1 MFALTEP
8 TESDIAKFVSQ
19 QSRLPFSYTEA
30 GATQVA
36 LSDQTVTPHGYNVDH
51 NRVQLGRGADVYTR
65 AVAALKQ
72 WRQFDLG
79 WVSIA
84 PRGVE
89 IVEGATVAVKAW
101 VCGMWSLNA
110 CRIVYVVDEARPIAN
125 ETAGNEAR
133 VCSRFG
139 FAYGT
144 LPDHIERGEERFLI
158 EWNQTDDSV
167 WYDILA
173 FSQPRHPLVR
183 LGFPVA
189 RMMQKRFARDSLA
202 AMKSVINS
210 V

>member
-8 TESDIAKFVSQ
+8 TESDIAKFVYEQSQ
-19 QSRLPFSYTEA
+19 LPFSYSEV

-36 LSDQTVTPHGYNVDH
+36 LSDRAVTPHGYNVDH
-51 NRVQLGRGADVYTR
+51 NRVQLGRGADVYAR

-84 PRGVE
+84 PRGVKIE
-89 IVEGATVAVKAW
+89 KGVTVAVKAW
-101 VCGMWSLNA
+101 ACGMWSLNA
-110 CRIVYVVDEARPIAN
+110 CRVVYIVDEAHATR
-125 ETAGNEAR
+125 
-133 VCSRFG
+133 RFG

-144 LPDHIERGEERFLI
+144 LPDHIERGEERFLV
-158 EWNQTDDSV
+158 EWNRTDDSV

-202 AMKSVINS
+202 ATRSAVDSV
-210 V
+210 

>member
-8 TESDIAKFVSQ
+8 TESDIAKFVSE
-19 QSRLPFSYTEA
+19 QSQLPFSYTEA

-36 LSDQTVTPHGYNVDH
+36 LSEETVMPHGYNVDH
-51 NRVQLGRGADVYTR
+51 NRIQLGRGADVYTR

-79 WVSIA
+79 WVSLA
-84 PRGVE
+84 PAGVQIE
-89 IVEGATVAVKAW
+89 KGATVAVKAQ

-110 CRIVYVVDEARPIAN
+110 CRIVYVV
-125 ETAGNEAR
+125 NEAPPTGANGAR
-133 VCSRFG
+133 VFSRFG

-144 LPDHIERGEERFLI
+144 LPDHIERGEERFLV
-158 EWNQTDDSV
+158 EWNRTDDSV

-173 FSQPRHPLVR
+173 FSQPQHPLVR

-202 AMKSVINS
+202 AMKSLFQS
-210 V
+210 A